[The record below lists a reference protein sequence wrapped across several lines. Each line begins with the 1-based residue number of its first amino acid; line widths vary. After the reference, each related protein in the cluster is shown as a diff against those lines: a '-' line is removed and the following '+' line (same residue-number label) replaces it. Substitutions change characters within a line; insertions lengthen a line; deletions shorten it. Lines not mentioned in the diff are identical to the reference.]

1 MTSTDIETERI
12 NPLDYVKPYFT
23 KLTKN
28 EQSILIGS
36 ILLFKS
42 VKLKLLQDLLN
53 LNKIELEEQIGRLV
67 QSDFITGKFSVDSF
81 TLISVNQAILQQ
93 HPSLT
98 LDERILLAYLKTN
111 SKLSIDELKN
121 AYSLTFE
128 GIVHVLSTFITR
140 GLISVEKV
148 DPVIFEF
155 TVHYSL
161 PKIPVENISN
171 LDKQVI
177 GYAILREETT
187 FNEIS
192 DNLEMPEH
200 RIQSIIVDMVLANM
214 ISCRFKL
221 KKSKLKSAAV
231 VIKIKHFQVLF
242 KQRPLE
248 MLSDIE
254 RLVIGYLNLR
264 TSASLRELSKVL
276 KNHRSRLLSVVS
288 RLTATREHP
297 FNLTE
302 KGFLKPLKPLKVVR
316 TIPIDQLVVSSL
328 FNYRVLLGLISTEKK
343 IDLKTIMKKMN
354 VKKFEALRGIIDLYV
369 SGQID
374 GKMKSSET
382 FQLTK
387 IVKTGSIHS
396 IALESWE
403 RIILGALISEKVISW
418 PKIAALL
425 GFDRETAREKAYAF
439 ISRGIANA
447 IARDTAIIL
456 SEVPK
461 IPPLIQVTDLPI
473 IDQRILGYTLLKE
486 KISLKELRSRFNLT
500 QIEAYC
506 KLYLMIGSGLLV
518 TETKRKN
525 FALTERRQPTP
536 SVPIN
541 EIEKI
546 LQNIVQVIEGSKF
559 KNDVISVREISKKI
573 GMSKSD
579 FIDDLS
585 ILIARG
591 YYDGLYDGKN
601 FRKTKQLFR
610 IKAKPQ
616 CFECNAFLSEINEP
630 CPNCKAMLPFCTV
643 CKGPLL
649 TSDFIV
655 ACPYCKHESH
665 STHIKEWL
673 NIRGE
678 CPICK
683 NAINSS
689 QLININF

>member
-1 MTSTDIETERI
+1 MNEADVDTEPI

-23 KLTKN
+23 KLSRN

-36 ILLFKS
+36 VLLFNS

-67 QSDFITGKFSVDSF
+67 QSDFMTGKFSVDSF
-81 TLISVNQAILQQ
+81 TLISVNQEILKQ

-98 LDERILLAYLKTN
+98 LDERILLAYLKAN
-111 SKLSIDELKN
+111 VSVSIGELQN
-121 AYSLTFE
+121 AFSMTFE
-128 GIVHVLSTFITR
+128 GIVHILSTFITR
-140 GLISVEKV
+140 GLISVEKA
-148 DPVIFEF
+148 DKMSFDF
-155 TVHYSL
+155 NVHYSL
-161 PKIPVENISN
+161 PKIAVEDVSN
-171 LDKQVI
+171 RDKQVI

-192 DNLEMPEH
+192 DNLEIPEH

-214 ISCRFKL
+214 ISCKFKI
-221 KKSKLKSAAV
+221 KKTKIKATNVYL
-231 VIKIKHFQVLF
+231 KIKHFQVLF
-242 KQRPLE
+242 PQRPLE
-248 MLSDIE
+248 MVSEIE

-264 TSASLRELSKVL
+264 RSASLRELSKVL
-276 KNHRSRLLSVVS
+276 KTNRSRLLSVVS

-297 FNLTE
+297 FTLSE
-302 KGFLKPLKPLKVVR
+302 KGFLKPLKPLIVAR
-316 TIPIDQLVVSSL
+316 TIPIDHLVASSL
-328 FNYRVLLGLISTEKK
+328 FNYRVLLGLISTDKK
-343 IDLKTIMKKMN
+343 IDLKTIIKKMN

-369 SGQID
+369 SGQLD
-374 GKMKSSET
+374 GEMNSAET
-382 FQLTK
+382 FQLTN
-387 IVKTGSIHS
+387 IVKTSSIHS

-447 IARDTAIIL
+447 IVRDTAIVL
-456 SEVPK
+456 SEIPK

-473 IDQRILGYTLLKE
+473 IDQRILGYILLKE
-486 KISLKELRSRFNLT
+486 KISLKEIRSYFNFT

-518 TETKRKN
+518 TETKRKT
-525 FALTERRQPTP
+525 FTIIERRQPQP
-536 SVPIN
+536 SVAIN
-541 EIEKI
+541 ELEKV
-546 LQNIVQVIEGSKF
+546 LQNIVQQIESSEF
-559 KNDVISVREISKKI
+559 KNNMISVNEISKKI
-573 GMSKSD
+573 GMKKSD
-579 FIDDLS
+579 FLDDLA

-591 YYDGLYDGKN
+591 YYDGIYDGKN

-616 CFECNAFLSEINEP
+616 CFECDTFITEVHEP
-630 CPNCKAMLPFCTV
+630 CPNCKAMLPLCTV

-655 ACPYCKHESH
+655 SCPYCNHESH

-673 NIRGE
+673 KIRGE

-689 QLININF
+689 QLIKINY